1 MGMTYLNLGLSF
13 TENYFFVNSSN
24 IEIIFSN
31 LVSPSPSRVFLIFS
45 FRVLI
50 LIPYLNKIKKDNV
63 I

>member
-13 TENYFFVNSSN
+13 TENYFFGNSSN